1 MKRTKELLT
10 DTFWE
15 LLEEK
20 AYSKITVNDIV
31 SRCDV
36 NRNTFYYHFQDIPS
50 LMINSIEKWADGI
63 IKEYAISEKSVN
75 CLSYMAQEC
84 TKRKKAMLHLF
95 RSVEKEKL
103 LSNMNE
109 IAYHI
114 ICTYANEMKEKRNI
128 SEQDKETLIQCYKCF
143 FVGSLLLDISLSG
156 DPHHR
161 LQRLDHLVILHL
173 MRSRNDRAELYA
185 SGGLHD
191 HVVASL
197 YLQLQRIEEI
207 YLARCTKSHTDYFC
221 HIYLPH

>member
-1 MKRTKELLT
+1 MKRTKQLLT

-143 FVGSLLLDISLSG
+143 FVGSLLEWLERDATFDLGKFYEDAYRMLSNL
-156 DPHHR
+156 R
-161 LQRLDHLVILHL
+161 
-173 MRSRNDRAELYA
+173 
-185 SGGLHD
+185 
-191 HVVASL
+191 
-197 YLQLQRIEEI
+197 
-207 YLARCTKSHTDYFC
+207 K
-221 HIYLPH
+221 

>member
-84 TKRKKAMLHLF
+84 TKRKRQCF
-95 RSVEKEKL
+95 IYFVL
-103 LSNMNE
+103 LKKKNFYP
-109 IAYHI
+109 I
-114 ICTYANEMKEKRNI
+114 
-128 SEQDKETLIQCYKCF
+128 
-143 FVGSLLLDISLSG
+143 
-156 DPHHR
+156 
-161 LQRLDHLVILHL
+161 
-173 MRSRNDRAELYA
+173 
-185 SGGLHD
+185 
-191 HVVASL
+191 
-197 YLQLQRIEEI
+197 
-207 YLARCTKSHTDYFC
+207 
-221 HIYLPH
+221 